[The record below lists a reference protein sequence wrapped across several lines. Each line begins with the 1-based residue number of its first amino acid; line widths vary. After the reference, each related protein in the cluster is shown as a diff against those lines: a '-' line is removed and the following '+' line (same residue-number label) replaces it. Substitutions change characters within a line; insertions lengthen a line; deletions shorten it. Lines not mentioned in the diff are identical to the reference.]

1 MNHKNLL
8 ILIFLSIAVFNC
20 EYKKPV
26 LEFFPDMYDSPAR
39 ESQELDAYHN
49 EYGRRLPPEGTVPVG
64 YFPYEFADIATP
76 DEMTKEQGLK
86 NPYPSKTTLANFQ
99 RGESRY
105 QIYCS
110 PCHGVAGAGNGNV
123 VGPYPKFSIRPP
135 SVVGAKIQG
144 WTDGQIY
151 HIITMGRGLMASYA
165 AQIEPDDRWKI
176 ILYIRKMQEAE
187 LKAKAPANK

>member
-1 MNHKNLL
+1 MNLKNLL
-8 ILIFLSIAVFNC
+8 ILISIIFITVNC
-20 EYKKPV
+20 EYSKPV
-26 LEFFPDMYDSPAR
+26 HEFFPDMYDSPAR
-39 ESQELDAYHN
+39 ESQEMDNYN
-49 EYGRRLPPEGTVPVG
+49 NSYGRRLPPEGTVPVG
-64 YFPYEFADIATP
+64 YFPYEFTEIATP

-86 NPYPSKTTLANFQ
+86 NPYPSKTTLANYQ

-123 VGPYPKFSIRPP
+123 VGPYPRFSVRPP
-135 SVVGAKIQG
+135 SLVGAKIQD

-151 HIITMGRGLMASYA
+151 HIITMGRGLMGSYA

-176 ILYIRKMQEAE
+176 ILYIRKLQEAE
-187 LKAKAPANK
+187 VKKASANK

>member
-26 LEFFPDMYDSPAR
+26 LEYFPDMYDSPAR
-39 ESQELDAYHN
+39 ESQELDAYRN

-123 VGPYPKFSIRPP
+123 VGPYPRFSIRPP
-135 SVVGAKIQG
+135 SVVGTKI
-144 WTDGQIY
+144 
-151 HIITMGRGLMASYA
+151 
-165 AQIEPDDRWKI
+165 
-176 ILYIRKMQEAE
+176 
-187 LKAKAPANK
+187 